1 MPNGTITSTENTFG
15 TVNGAL
21 SGTVAGTLT
30 GSVGVPGPQGP
41 TGSQGPV
48 GPVGPAGSPGQG
60 VPVGGTSGQFLQ
72 KTSGADYATDWVT
85 VNLAAYAVK
94 ANNLSDLTNFATARS
109 NLGLGTMATATA
121 ADYSTTSAANL
132 LYAPIAA
139 GQPTSGTVGQ
149 ILTKNSG
156 TNWDSSWQT
165 LIPGDRYLTSSTTSL
180 TINNANKTLTIGTGL
195 SYSSQQDIV
204 ITYDAS
210 NHMHARVLTY
220 NSGTGVM
227 TVDVLSHSGSGT
239 FAAWTVNVGGAP
251 ALASVVWG
259 DVTGVLGNQVDL
271 ANALN
276 SKLEVTTAASTYQTQ
291 AAMSNF
297 LAKADNLS
305 GLANTGTARTNLGL
319 GSIAT
324 VNEAPSDGST
334 YGRNNGAWVVAGGG
348 SFPADALTTN
358 EVNAVADAEYADFS
372 SPSSVSIT
380 YGSGVLTFY
389 DTSIS
394 SDGKLITIVG
404 GNAFALSSGSSWG
417 ITLMTDTL
425 DPGYPKY
432 VEDLVTYINAGSVS
446 LTATWSGTPATDTVD
461 NLPSYSPLELNRV
474 AIGIQSGDRLMIEQ
488 GLRQYLTSSALS
500 LSADVYSVPTYANNL
515 VAWAKP
521 WQLENYAT
529 TSQLSLKANIA
540 SPALTGNVTITTNS
554 TSPAL
559 FITQT
564 GTGNILT
571 LHDQAADTTF
581 VAIDQNGKINTIAST
596 TANAGLNVPHGTAPT
611 TPVNGDIWTT
621 TAGVFARINAGTQQ
635 LMNLGSNQTVSG
647 SITFSATSLTL
658 GNSTA
663 ASTIN
668 VGTGAT
674 LTATTKAINIGTG
687 GVSGSTT
694 TIAIGSNFGT
704 TTTVNGLLSTAA
716 SAATAGS
723 GFRIAQG
730 VAPTTP
736 VTGDIWL
743 TSARLFARIGSTTH
757 GLLTQVDIGTSGNT
771 ATQTVNIASDATA
784 SGQTKTVSIGNG
796 GVSGSLTSVVLGTSS
811 NPTNVT
817 INGRTIHA
825 APGTAS
831 QNGAS
836 FNIASGTPANFGV
849 GDIYQNGTD
858 MFAGVTSTANTPCKL
873 TAVKAY
879 VNFSGTS
886 TGTWAGGAST
896 VTRTGGSTTCNV
908 TTTTPHGLVQD
919 NVVRALTG
927 VTAGTYII
935 SFISTTQFSFT
946 TVETT
951 ALSAVAI
958 TFAVNTIRASQNVTS
973 IADNGA
979 GDYTVNFVQ
988 NIFTDVNYTALVG
1001 GCITAGGGATNGIQA
1016 VEFITN
1022 GTTLARTTA
1031 AYRFYTLNS
1040 AGVNTDAL
1048 SINAVF
1054 LR

>member
-1 MPNGTITSTENTFG
+1 MSLTITIP
-15 TVNGAL
+15 GAVDV
-21 SGTVAGTLT
+21 TT
-30 GSVGVPGPQGP
+30 GSMAPAVLTIGVGVPGPQGP
-41 TGSQGPV
+41 AGP
-48 GPVGPAGSPGQG
+48 G
-60 VPVGGTSGQFLQ
+60 VPAGGTSGQYLQ
-72 KTSGADYATDWVT
+72 KTSSVSYETDWVT

-571 LHDQAADTTF
+571 LHDEASDTSF
-581 VAIDQNGKINTIAST
+581 VAIDQNGKINTIPSVTAS
-596 TANAGLNVPHGTAPT
+596 AGFNVPHGAAPT

-621 TAGVFARINAGTQQ
+621 TAGLFYRINGATVSPATLAGGTYTGKINTVASTTATAGFRLPAGTAPTSPVDGD
-635 LMNLGSNQTVSG
+635 MWTVSG
-647 SITFSATSLTL
+647 GLQVRLSGGNRAAVFREFSTTYSAGVKQTVTHNATSAGL
-658 GNSTA
+658 NIA
-663 ASTIN
+663 A
-668 VGTGAT
+668 V
-674 LTATTKAINIGTG
+674 
-687 GVSGSTT
+687 
-694 TIAIGSNFGT
+694 
-704 TTTVNGLLSTAA
+704 A
-716 SAATAGS
+716 SD
-723 GFRIAQG
+723 
-730 VAPTTP
+730 PTTP
-736 VTGDIWL
+736 ATGDVWHN
-743 TSARLFARIGSTTH
+743 SN
-757 GLLTQVDIGTSGNT
+757 TQHILGFSQSMRGAMT
-771 ATQTVNIASDATA
+771 AVRAMCQVN
-784 SGQTKTVSIGNG
+784 
-796 GVSGSLTSVVLGTSS
+796 VSGGAPSSVYVFNVSS
-811 NPTNVT
+811 FTDN
-817 INGRTIHA
+817 
-825 APGTAS
+825 
-831 QNGAS
+831 
-836 FNIASGTPANFGV
+836 GV
-849 GDIYQNGTD
+849 GDFTINFTNALSDANFLMVG
-858 MFAGVTSTANTPCKL
+858 STAGN
-873 TAVKAY
+873 
-879 VNFSGTS
+879 
-886 TGTWAGGAST
+886 AGNN
-896 VTRTGGSTTCNV
+896 GSVV
-908 TTTTPHGLVQD
+908 TTTRSTGSCRVSTIW
-919 NVVRALTG
+919 NGALAD
-927 VTAGTYII
+927 VTN
-935 SFISTTQFSFT
+935 FS
-946 TVETT
+946 
-951 ALSAVAI
+951 VAI
-958 TFAVNTIRASQNVTS
+958 
-973 IADNGA
+973 
-979 GDYTVNFVQ
+979 
-988 NIFTDVNYTALVG
+988 
-1001 GCITAGGGATNGIQA
+1001 
-1016 VEFITN
+1016 
-1022 GTTLARTTA
+1022 
-1031 AYRFYTLNS
+1031 
-1040 AGVNTDAL
+1040 
-1048 SINAVF
+1048 